1 MDGGRHDVVFVGTT
15 RGRVIKFVSVRDG
28 IDGAARPVVIEEMQV
43 GWHGFFFFLQNDI
56 ICRKNIL
63 TTKCIPFLD
72 FRVATPSPFFEEDA
86 LEKYFWWWFSMS
98 QYYVEVSNKTCIF
111 PSMIQTIIWVLS
123 PPQVFPYHVPVTN
136 LELVRPK
143 QSNQAARLIVLS
155 SHEVKSIPLSRCGAQ
170 QVKGFFWQFFWL
182 FPKILVT
189 KLIHFYTVI
198 YLTIGT
204 VYYSILQLCFLAS
217 FSSYY
222 TVR

>member
-43 GWHGFFFFLQNDI
+43 GWHRVFFFFLQNDI

-111 PSMIQTIIWVLS
+111 PSMIQTIIWVLLS
-123 PPQVFPYHVPVTN
+123 PQVFPYHVPVTN

-143 QSNQAARLIVLS
+143 RSNQAARLIVLS

-170 QVKGFFWQFFWL
+170 QVNE
-182 FPKILVT
+182 
-189 KLIHFYTVI
+189 
-198 YLTIGT
+198 
-204 VYYSILQLCFLAS
+204 FLGS
-217 FSSYY
+217 FSDFFTKYWSQSWY
-222 TVR
+222 TFTQLFISLYSVL